1 MEENI
6 TKGCPQGSCCRP
18 GFWNLQYNPL
28 LNLSYTNHMKVV
40 VFADDLIM
48 IKAESIREAENIA
61 NVEMN
66 KITAWAKENKIRF
79 NEGRSK
85 VMLMTRRKRKEQEDD
100 IYMNNKPIPQVHR
113 LKYLGIIFHSKFTLK
128 EHINYM
134 ADKCTK
140 LIFSLSKAVKFNW
153 GLNHETLKTVYTG
166 GILPLLLYGAPVWIK
181 AMEKGSY
188 KSKLKRVQRLI
199 NIKIAKAYHTVSNE
213 ALRILTGLT
222 PITIKIEEAAQFYHL
237 TRGSTKEEAQ
247 IDRDMGVKHWQH
259 PAETITI
266 LTEDNEETSSIQIFT
281 DRSKTEKGVGAGI
294 AIFESGHHTKSLK
307 CGIKNAQTTKPS
319 N

>member
-1 MEENI
+1 
-6 TKGCPQGSCCRP
+6 
-18 GFWNLQYNPL
+18 
-28 LNLSYTNHMKVV
+28 
-40 VFADDLIM
+40 
-48 IKAESIREAENIA
+48 
-61 NVEMN
+61 
-66 KITAWAKENKIRF
+66 
-79 NEGRSK
+79 
-85 VMLMTRRKRKEQEDD
+85 
-100 IYMNNKPIPQVHR
+100 
-113 LKYLGIIFHSKFTLK
+113 
-128 EHINYM
+128 M

-222 PITIKIEEAAQFYHL
+222 PITIKIEEAAQFYQL
-237 TRGSTKEEAQ
+237 TRGSTNEDAH
-247 IDRDMGVKHWQH
+247 INRDMGVKHWQH

-266 LTEDNEETSSIQIFT
+266 LTEDNEETNSIQTFT
-281 DRSKTEKGVGAGI
+281 DERKTENGVGAG
-294 AIFESGHHTKSLK
+294 IFESGHHTKSLK
-307 CGIKNAQTTKPS
+307 CRLNQRCTNNQAGQLAILRALKYTKTYKRATRQPLYTRTAK
-319 N
+319 